1 MQHAGII
8 LHTQL
13 LLPLKHIYYNH
24 IQIQKKSYPQKK
36 KTLIS
41 TTFPPKQAKAQ
52 SSSTPV
58 SMQLISTMKQS
69 TLDEHPKLDKGNFTT
84 KNKYIL
90 SNVQQ
95 ANNEILVER
104 TKLKKRQLKKFQGTQ
119 QQESLKSQFEQWSP
133 SENNRTGKKHF

>member
-1 MQHAGII
+1 M
-8 LHTQL
+8 
-13 LLPLKHIYYNH
+13 
-24 IQIQKKSYPQKK
+24 
-36 KTLIS
+36 
-41 TTFPPKQAKAQ
+41 
-52 SSSTPV
+52 

-69 TLDEHPKLDKGNFTT
+69 TLDEHPNSDKGNFTT